1 MKTDDRLWKGILENV
16 FDDFLKFF
24 FPESVDLFDLGK
36 GFEFLD
42 KELDQLF
49 PVQESR
55 APKFVDKLV
64 KVFTKHGR
72 EEWILVHVEVQG
84 YHDKNFAKRMF
95 TYFYRILDRYGK
107 PVTAIAIF
115 TDKDR
120 KYHPRQYAYEFLG
133 TKTTFQFNTYKI
145 LEQDEVSLAENDN
158 PFALIVLTVLLSINS
173 KKAGDENLFQLKYSL
188 AKNLLERN
196 FPKKKID
203 DLLVFLQRYV
213 SFEDSVYNAKFDKAI
228 EVLSNSQKTMGIKE
242 LVIELAKKDGKAAGL
257 KAGLQEGI
265 ERGLEKGRNETK
277 VEIVKNLLATN
288 RFSIEEIANFA
299 SVDRKFVADVKELM

>member
-16 FDDFLKFF
+16 FDDFLRFF
-24 FPESVDLFDLGK
+24 FPESADLFDLGR
-36 GFEFLD
+36 GFQFLD
-42 KELDQLF
+42 KELEQLF
-49 PVQESR
+49 PVHESR

-64 KVFTKHGR
+64 KVFTKNGR

-84 YHDKNFAKRMF
+84 YQDKNFAERMF

-145 LEQDEVSLAENDN
+145 LEQDEVALAENDN
-158 PFALIVLTVLLSINS
+158 PFALVILTVLLSITS
-173 KKAGDENLFQLKYSL
+173 KKIGDENLFKLKYSL
-188 AKNLLERN
+188 AKNLLGRN

-213 SFEDSVYNAKFDKAI
+213 SFEDSVYNVKFDKAI
-228 EVLSNSQKTMGIKE
+228 EVLSNSQKTMGIRE
-242 LVIELAKKDGKAAGL
+242 LVIELAKKDGKA
-257 KAGLQEGI
+257 E
-265 ERGLEKGRNETK
+265 GLEKGRTETK
-277 VEIVKNLLATN
+277 TEVVKNLLATN

-299 SVDRKFVADVKELM
+299 SVDAKFVAGVKEAL